1 MANSYIKSRK
11 HAVARAVPQVSGAA
25 AATLI
30 ALSAPAIAQQQP
42 SRVLPEIRVEG
53 SVAADFKADTS
64 ANPKFTAPLV
74 NTPQT
79 VQVIKEQVLR
89 DQGATTLTEAL
100 RNTPGVGTFFL
111 GENGNTNTGDAVF
124 MRGFDSSSAIFVDG
138 IRDLGSVSRDTFN
151 IDQVEVVKGPS
162 GTDVGRT
169 SPTGYINLVT
179 KKPKLDDSF
188 TGSLGFGSAD
198 FKRGSIDWNKSLSG
212 ENGIGAAFR
221 LNAVAEDAGVAGRD
235 FVKNKRWSIAPSLAF
250 GLNSPT
256 RVYLDYVHV
265 KQNNV
270 PDGGVPTI
278 GLPGYSTPDATA
290 IRSGLA
296 RRNYLNYA
304 QRVDSSNFYGTS
316 SDFDHVTTD
325 MFTARVEHD
334 LTPDITI
341 RNTTRYA
348 KTQQD
353 YMLTAF
359 MGGGL
364 TASTAGVGQLPAVN
378 SGFINTVVPTNP
390 ATWTI
395 TRNLP
400 TNKDQ
405 TNTIF
410 TNQTSVSAK
419 FNTGSISHTFN
430 GGLEFIRETQRA
442 NNYYAAGYPTVGTTF
457 ALAGSWPA
465 ANLYA
470 PDRNV
475 LGYNRIP
482 NGTGSDGSTD
492 TIGLFAFDTIKFNEQ
507 WQLTGGLRYDHYSTN
522 YDATA
527 LTLARTGN
535 NPQTATIA
543 PTRLKLSDSLWSG
556 KIGLVLQA
564 DREQQRLRGLR
575 HGGTAPGWRQL
586 PARSRRHRQQRRA
599 HRLPAAEGQD
609 LRTRHQVGRAQQAP
623 RADGRALPHRRQQR
637 GGAGLDLAA
646 VLPDRQEAR
655 AGHRTRRVGCD
666 HRQLGRDHRLHDDEH
681 PRAQRPL
688 GAGRRLDLAGL
699 HPEARLHAV
708 DHLPVAVRPDDRR
721 RRALQRQAVPRHRR
735 RGRHAGLR
743 RVVLGGRRHGVLPDQ
758 QERGPAAERLQPVRQ
773 GLRGGHQQVGLP
785 LHAGHAALVQ
795 GHRELRVLIVRHGE
809 PPARA
814 GAPRCDTRA
823 PARAGAFFLPESP
836 KMMLHVPEVLSPDQV
851 RRMRATLDATQWV
864 DGRETVGDQGAQ
876 VKRNRQLSEHSPV
889 GRELAKTV
897 LAALARNPLFFSA
910 ALPARFV
917 PPLFNRYEGGEH
929 YGLHVDGAVR
939 AVPGSEQPLRTDL
952 SCTLFLCDPDDYDG
966 GELEVVDT
974 YGSHEVKLPAG
985 DLILYPSSSL
995 HRVHPV
1001 TRGARVCAFFW
1012 AQSMVRND
1020 QQRAMLFE
1028 LDQNIQK
1035 LRARLGESEETV
1047 ALTGH
1052 YHNLLRLWSEI

>member
-30 ALSAPAIAQQQP
+30 ALSAPAFAQQQQP

-53 SVAADFKADTS
+53 SVASDFKADNS
-64 ANPKFTAPLV
+64 ANTKFTAPLV

-138 IRDLGSVSRDTFN
+138 IRDLGSISRDTFN

-296 RRNYLNYA
+296 RRTYLNYA

-405 TNTIF
+405 ANTIF

-442 NNYYAAGYPTVGTTF
+442 NNYYAAGYSTVGTTF
-457 ALAGSWPA
+457 APAGSWPA

-475 LGYNRIP
+475 LGYNRLP

-507 WQLTGGLRYDHYSTN
+507 WQLTGGLRYDHYSTD

-535 NPQTATIA
+535 NPQTATIT

-556 KIGLVLQA
+556 KIGLVYKPTENSSVYA
-564 DREQQRLRGLR
+564 AY
-575 HGGTAPGWRQL
+575 GTAAQPPGGANFQLAAGGSGNSAARTDFLPQKAKTYELGTKWDVLNKRLALTAALYRTDVSNEVVQDSISQQYYQTGKKRVQGIELGVSGAITDNWGVTTGFTTMNTRVLSGPSVLADGSTSLAYTPKRAFTLWTTYQL
-586 PARSRRHRQQRRA
+586 PFG
-599 HRLPAAEGQD
+599 LTIG
-609 LRTRHQVGRAQQAP
+609 
-623 RADGRALPHRRQQR
+623 
-637 GGAGLDLAA
+637 GGARYNGKLY
-646 VLPDRQEAR
+646 
-655 AGHRTRRVGCD
+655 
-666 HRQLGRDHRLHDDEH
+666 
-681 PRAQRPL
+681 
-688 GAGRRLDLAGL
+688 
-699 HPEARLHAV
+699 
-708 DHLPVAVRPDDRR
+708 
-721 RRALQRQAVPRHRR
+721 
-735 RGRHAGLR
+735 RG
-743 RVVLGGRRHGVLPDQ
+743 
-758 QERGPAAERLQPVRQ
+758 
-773 GLRGGHQQVGLP
+773 
-785 LHAGHAALVQ
+785 
-795 GHRELRVLIVRHGE
+795 
-809 PPARA
+809 
-814 GAPRCDTRA
+814 T
-823 PARAGAFFLPESP
+823 
-836 KMMLHVPEVLSPDQV
+836 
-851 RRMRATLDATQWV
+851 
-864 DGRETVGDQGAQ
+864 
-876 VKRNRQLSEHSPV
+876 
-889 GRELAKTV
+889 
-897 LAALARNPLFFSA
+897 
-910 ALPARFV
+910 
-917 PPLFNRYEGGEH
+917 
-929 YGLHVDGAVR
+929 DGAVGTP
-939 AVPGSEQPLRTDL
+939 AYVES
-952 SCTLFLCDPDDYDG
+952 YW
-966 GELEVVDT
+966 VVDAMAS
-974 YGSHEVKLPAG
+974 YRINKNV
-985 DLILYPSSSL
+985 DLQLNVYNLFDKDYVAAINKSGYRYTPGTPRSFK
-995 HRVHPV
+995 V
-1001 TRGARVCAFFW
+1001 TANFAF
-1012 AQSMVRND
+1012 
-1020 QQRAMLFE
+1020 
-1028 LDQNIQK
+1028 
-1035 LRARLGESEETV
+1035 
-1047 ALTGH
+1047 
-1052 YHNLLRLWSEI
+1052 

>member
-556 KIGLVLQA
+556 KIGLVYKPTENSSVYAAYGTAAQPPGGANFQLA
-564 DREQQRLRGLR
+564 A
-575 HGGTAPGWRQL
+575 GGTGNSAARTDFLPQKAKTYELGTKWDVLNKHLALTAALYRTDVSNEVVQDSISQQYYQTGKKRVQGIELGVSGAITDNWGVTTGFTTMNTRVLSGPSVLADGSTSLAYTPKRAFTLWTTYQL
-586 PARSRRHRQQRRA
+586 PFG
-599 HRLPAAEGQD
+599 LTIG
-609 LRTRHQVGRAQQAP
+609 
-623 RADGRALPHRRQQR
+623 
-637 GGAGLDLAA
+637 GGARYNGKLY
-646 VLPDRQEAR
+646 
-655 AGHRTRRVGCD
+655 
-666 HRQLGRDHRLHDDEH
+666 
-681 PRAQRPL
+681 
-688 GAGRRLDLAGL
+688 
-699 HPEARLHAV
+699 
-708 DHLPVAVRPDDRR
+708 
-721 RRALQRQAVPRHRR
+721 
-735 RGRHAGLR
+735 RG
-743 RVVLGGRRHGVLPDQ
+743 
-758 QERGPAAERLQPVRQ
+758 
-773 GLRGGHQQVGLP
+773 
-785 LHAGHAALVQ
+785 
-795 GHRELRVLIVRHGE
+795 
-809 PPARA
+809 
-814 GAPRCDTRA
+814 T
-823 PARAGAFFLPESP
+823 
-836 KMMLHVPEVLSPDQV
+836 
-851 RRMRATLDATQWV
+851 
-864 DGRETVGDQGAQ
+864 
-876 VKRNRQLSEHSPV
+876 
-889 GRELAKTV
+889 
-897 LAALARNPLFFSA
+897 
-910 ALPARFV
+910 
-917 PPLFNRYEGGEH
+917 
-929 YGLHVDGAVR
+929 DGAVGTP
-939 AVPGSEQPLRTDL
+939 AYVES
-952 SCTLFLCDPDDYDG
+952 YW
-966 GELEVVDT
+966 VVDAMAS
-974 YGSHEVKLPAG
+974 YRINKNV
-985 DLILYPSSSL
+985 DLQLNVYNLFDKDYVAAINKSGYRYTPGTPRSFK
-995 HRVHPV
+995 V
-1001 TRGARVCAFFW
+1001 TANFAF
-1012 AQSMVRND
+1012 
-1020 QQRAMLFE
+1020 
-1028 LDQNIQK
+1028 
-1035 LRARLGESEETV
+1035 
-1047 ALTGH
+1047 
-1052 YHNLLRLWSEI
+1052 

>member
-30 ALSAPAIAQQQP
+30 ALSAPAFAQQQQP

-53 SVAADFKADTS
+53 SVASDFKADNS
-64 ANPKFTAPLV
+64 ANTKFTAPLV

-296 RRNYLNYA
+296 RRTYLNYA

-405 TNTIF
+405 ANTIF

-442 NNYYAAGYPTVGTTF
+442 NNYYAAGYSTVGTTF
-457 ALAGSWPA
+457 APAGSWPA

-475 LGYNRIP
+475 LGYNRLP

-507 WQLTGGLRYDHYSTN
+507 WQLTGGLRYDHYSTD

-535 NPQTATIA
+535 NPQTATIT

-556 KIGLVLQA
+556 KIGLVYKPTENSSVYA
-564 DREQQRLRGLR
+564 AY
-575 HGGTAPGWRQL
+575 GTAAQPPGGANFQLAAGGSGNSAARTDFLPQKAKTYELGTKWDVLNKRLALTAALYRTDVSNEVVQDSISQQYYQTGKKRVQGIELGVSGAITDNWGVTTGFTTMNTRVLSGPSVLADGSTSLAYTPKRAFTLWTTYQL
-586 PARSRRHRQQRRA
+586 PFG
-599 HRLPAAEGQD
+599 LTIG
-609 LRTRHQVGRAQQAP
+609 
-623 RADGRALPHRRQQR
+623 
-637 GGAGLDLAA
+637 GGARYNGKLY
-646 VLPDRQEAR
+646 
-655 AGHRTRRVGCD
+655 
-666 HRQLGRDHRLHDDEH
+666 
-681 PRAQRPL
+681 
-688 GAGRRLDLAGL
+688 
-699 HPEARLHAV
+699 
-708 DHLPVAVRPDDRR
+708 
-721 RRALQRQAVPRHRR
+721 
-735 RGRHAGLR
+735 RG
-743 RVVLGGRRHGVLPDQ
+743 
-758 QERGPAAERLQPVRQ
+758 
-773 GLRGGHQQVGLP
+773 
-785 LHAGHAALVQ
+785 
-795 GHRELRVLIVRHGE
+795 
-809 PPARA
+809 
-814 GAPRCDTRA
+814 T
-823 PARAGAFFLPESP
+823 
-836 KMMLHVPEVLSPDQV
+836 
-851 RRMRATLDATQWV
+851 
-864 DGRETVGDQGAQ
+864 
-876 VKRNRQLSEHSPV
+876 
-889 GRELAKTV
+889 
-897 LAALARNPLFFSA
+897 
-910 ALPARFV
+910 
-917 PPLFNRYEGGEH
+917 
-929 YGLHVDGAVR
+929 DGAVGTP
-939 AVPGSEQPLRTDL
+939 AYVES
-952 SCTLFLCDPDDYDG
+952 YW
-966 GELEVVDT
+966 VVDAMAS
-974 YGSHEVKLPAG
+974 YRINKNV
-985 DLILYPSSSL
+985 DLQLNVYNLFDKDYVAAINKSGYRYTPGTPRSFK
-995 HRVHPV
+995 V
-1001 TRGARVCAFFW
+1001 TANFAF
-1012 AQSMVRND
+1012 
-1020 QQRAMLFE
+1020 
-1028 LDQNIQK
+1028 
-1035 LRARLGESEETV
+1035 
-1047 ALTGH
+1047 
-1052 YHNLLRLWSEI
+1052 

>member
-30 ALSAPAIAQQQP
+30 ALSAPAFAQQQP

-138 IRDLGSVSRDTFN
+138 IRDLGSISRDTFN

-296 RRNYLNYA
+296 RRTYLNYA

-316 SDFDHVTTD
+316 ADFDHVTTD

-405 TNTIF
+405 ANTIF

-442 NNYYAAGYPTVGTTF
+442 NNYYAAGYSTVGTTF
-457 ALAGSWPA
+457 APAGSWPA

-475 LGYNRIP
+475 LGYNRLP

-507 WQLTGGLRYDHYSTN
+507 WQLTGGLRYDHYSTD

-535 NPQTATIA
+535 NPQTATIT

-556 KIGLVLQA
+556 KIGLVYKPTENSSVYA
-564 DREQQRLRGLR
+564 AY
-575 HGGTAPGWRQL
+575 GTAAQPPGGANFQLAAGGSGNSAARTDFLPQKAKTYELGTKWDVLNKRLALTAALYRTDVSNEVVQDSISQQYYQTGKKRVQGIELGVSGAITDNWGVTTGFTTMNTRVLSGPSVLADGSTSLAYTPKRAFTLWTTYQL
-586 PARSRRHRQQRRA
+586 PFG
-599 HRLPAAEGQD
+599 LTIG
-609 LRTRHQVGRAQQAP
+609 
-623 RADGRALPHRRQQR
+623 
-637 GGAGLDLAA
+637 GGARYNGKLY
-646 VLPDRQEAR
+646 
-655 AGHRTRRVGCD
+655 
-666 HRQLGRDHRLHDDEH
+666 
-681 PRAQRPL
+681 
-688 GAGRRLDLAGL
+688 
-699 HPEARLHAV
+699 
-708 DHLPVAVRPDDRR
+708 
-721 RRALQRQAVPRHRR
+721 
-735 RGRHAGLR
+735 RG
-743 RVVLGGRRHGVLPDQ
+743 
-758 QERGPAAERLQPVRQ
+758 
-773 GLRGGHQQVGLP
+773 
-785 LHAGHAALVQ
+785 
-795 GHRELRVLIVRHGE
+795 
-809 PPARA
+809 
-814 GAPRCDTRA
+814 T
-823 PARAGAFFLPESP
+823 
-836 KMMLHVPEVLSPDQV
+836 
-851 RRMRATLDATQWV
+851 
-864 DGRETVGDQGAQ
+864 
-876 VKRNRQLSEHSPV
+876 
-889 GRELAKTV
+889 
-897 LAALARNPLFFSA
+897 
-910 ALPARFV
+910 
-917 PPLFNRYEGGEH
+917 
-929 YGLHVDGAVR
+929 DGAVGTP
-939 AVPGSEQPLRTDL
+939 AYVES
-952 SCTLFLCDPDDYDG
+952 YW
-966 GELEVVDT
+966 VVDAMAS
-974 YGSHEVKLPAG
+974 YRINKNV
-985 DLILYPSSSL
+985 DLQLNVYNLFDKDYVAAINKSGYRYTPGTPRSFK
-995 HRVHPV
+995 V
-1001 TRGARVCAFFW
+1001 TANFAF
-1012 AQSMVRND
+1012 
-1020 QQRAMLFE
+1020 
-1028 LDQNIQK
+1028 
-1035 LRARLGESEETV
+1035 
-1047 ALTGH
+1047 
-1052 YHNLLRLWSEI
+1052 

>member
-64 ANPKFTAPLV
+64 ANTKFTAPLV

-556 KIGLVLQA
+556 KIGLVYKPTENSSVYAAYGTAAQPPGGANFQLA
-564 DREQQRLRGLR
+564 A
-575 HGGTAPGWRQL
+575 GGTGNSAARTDFLPQKAKTYELGTKWDVLNKHLALTAALYRTDVSNEVVQDSISQQYYQTGKKRVQGIELGVSGAITDNWGVTTGFTTMNTRVLSGPSVLADGSTSLAYTPKRAFTLWTTYQL
-586 PARSRRHRQQRRA
+586 PFG
-599 HRLPAAEGQD
+599 LTIG
-609 LRTRHQVGRAQQAP
+609 
-623 RADGRALPHRRQQR
+623 
-637 GGAGLDLAA
+637 GGARYNGKLY
-646 VLPDRQEAR
+646 
-655 AGHRTRRVGCD
+655 
-666 HRQLGRDHRLHDDEH
+666 
-681 PRAQRPL
+681 
-688 GAGRRLDLAGL
+688 
-699 HPEARLHAV
+699 
-708 DHLPVAVRPDDRR
+708 
-721 RRALQRQAVPRHRR
+721 
-735 RGRHAGLR
+735 RG
-743 RVVLGGRRHGVLPDQ
+743 
-758 QERGPAAERLQPVRQ
+758 
-773 GLRGGHQQVGLP
+773 
-785 LHAGHAALVQ
+785 
-795 GHRELRVLIVRHGE
+795 
-809 PPARA
+809 
-814 GAPRCDTRA
+814 T
-823 PARAGAFFLPESP
+823 
-836 KMMLHVPEVLSPDQV
+836 
-851 RRMRATLDATQWV
+851 
-864 DGRETVGDQGAQ
+864 
-876 VKRNRQLSEHSPV
+876 
-889 GRELAKTV
+889 
-897 LAALARNPLFFSA
+897 
-910 ALPARFV
+910 
-917 PPLFNRYEGGEH
+917 
-929 YGLHVDGAVR
+929 DGAVGTP
-939 AVPGSEQPLRTDL
+939 AYVES
-952 SCTLFLCDPDDYDG
+952 YW
-966 GELEVVDT
+966 VVDAMAS
-974 YGSHEVKLPAG
+974 YRINKNV
-985 DLILYPSSSL
+985 DLQLNVYNLFDKDYVAAINKSGYRYTPGTPRSFK
-995 HRVHPV
+995 V
-1001 TRGARVCAFFW
+1001 TANFAF
-1012 AQSMVRND
+1012 
-1020 QQRAMLFE
+1020 
-1028 LDQNIQK
+1028 
-1035 LRARLGESEETV
+1035 
-1047 ALTGH
+1047 
-1052 YHNLLRLWSEI
+1052 

>member
-30 ALSAPAIAQQQP
+30 ALSAPAFAQQQQP

-64 ANPKFTAPLV
+64 ANTKFTAPLV

-296 RRNYLNYA
+296 RRTYLNYA

-405 TNTIF
+405 ANTIF

-442 NNYYAAGYPTVGTTF
+442 NNYYAAGYSTVGTTF
-457 ALAGSWPA
+457 APAGSWPA

-475 LGYNRIP
+475 LGYNRLP

-507 WQLTGGLRYDHYSTN
+507 WQLTGGLRYDHYSTD

-535 NPQTATIA
+535 NPQTATIT

-556 KIGLVLQA
+556 KIGLVYKPTENSSVYA
-564 DREQQRLRGLR
+564 AY
-575 HGGTAPGWRQL
+575 GTAAQPPGGANFQLAAGGSGNSAARTDFLPQKAKTYELGTKWDVLNKRLALTAALYRTDVSNEVVQDSISQQYYQTGKKRVQGIELGVSGAITDNWGVTTGFTTMNTRVLSGPSVLADGSTSLAYTPKRAFTLWTTYQL
-586 PARSRRHRQQRRA
+586 PFG
-599 HRLPAAEGQD
+599 LTIG
-609 LRTRHQVGRAQQAP
+609 
-623 RADGRALPHRRQQR
+623 
-637 GGAGLDLAA
+637 GGARYNGKLY
-646 VLPDRQEAR
+646 
-655 AGHRTRRVGCD
+655 
-666 HRQLGRDHRLHDDEH
+666 
-681 PRAQRPL
+681 
-688 GAGRRLDLAGL
+688 
-699 HPEARLHAV
+699 
-708 DHLPVAVRPDDRR
+708 
-721 RRALQRQAVPRHRR
+721 
-735 RGRHAGLR
+735 RG
-743 RVVLGGRRHGVLPDQ
+743 
-758 QERGPAAERLQPVRQ
+758 
-773 GLRGGHQQVGLP
+773 
-785 LHAGHAALVQ
+785 
-795 GHRELRVLIVRHGE
+795 
-809 PPARA
+809 
-814 GAPRCDTRA
+814 T
-823 PARAGAFFLPESP
+823 
-836 KMMLHVPEVLSPDQV
+836 
-851 RRMRATLDATQWV
+851 
-864 DGRETVGDQGAQ
+864 
-876 VKRNRQLSEHSPV
+876 
-889 GRELAKTV
+889 
-897 LAALARNPLFFSA
+897 
-910 ALPARFV
+910 
-917 PPLFNRYEGGEH
+917 
-929 YGLHVDGAVR
+929 DGAVGTP
-939 AVPGSEQPLRTDL
+939 AYVES
-952 SCTLFLCDPDDYDG
+952 YW
-966 GELEVVDT
+966 VVDAMAS
-974 YGSHEVKLPAG
+974 YRINKNV
-985 DLILYPSSSL
+985 DLQLNVYNLFDKDYVAAINKSGYRYTPGTPRSFK
-995 HRVHPV
+995 V
-1001 TRGARVCAFFW
+1001 TANFAF
-1012 AQSMVRND
+1012 
-1020 QQRAMLFE
+1020 
-1028 LDQNIQK
+1028 
-1035 LRARLGESEETV
+1035 
-1047 ALTGH
+1047 
-1052 YHNLLRLWSEI
+1052 